1 MDFVMTAL
9 SPGAKLAPAN
19 MSGFGRNMGG
29 LGGREQET
37 PRRARG
43 GSVAHLGLRLI
54 GPLRAPA
61 QQACT
66 HPITQLR

>member
-1 MDFVMTAL
+1 MDFVMTAF
-9 SPGAKLAPAN
+9 SPWSQIGISKY
-19 MSGFGRNMGG
+19 GRGRNMGG
-29 LGGREQET
+29 LGGR
-37 PRRARG
+37 G
-43 GSVAHLGLRLI
+43 GAAAHLGLRLI